1 MTRIYVVIPVL
12 NEAGNLPKLMNSIR
26 DACKEHSDL
35 QFEVVLIDDGSTDN
49 TREVAEAEKGDLSL
63 TVLRHETNQ
72 GPGVAFQTAFNWLAT
87 RLQDDDWLLT
97 IEGDNTSRLN
107 LLKQMLHRS
116 DEGYEVILAS
126 VYMYG
131 GAIVNTNMFR
141 ILMSSIANSFVKNL
155 LSIQGLMTISSFYRL
170 YRGGTVRR
178 LQAIYGDGIL
188 ERSGFEC
195 MVEMVMKMV
204 YLGTTISEVPLV
216 LDTSMRVGRSKMKV
230 LKTIRG
236 YLTLATHKN
245 RWKTIAQAR
254 QASNLG

>member
-1 MTRIYVVIPVL
+1 
-12 NEAGNLPKLMNSIR
+12 
-26 DACKEHSDL
+26 
-35 QFEVVLIDDGSTDN
+35 
-49 TREVAEAEKGDLSL
+49 
-63 TVLRHETNQ
+63 
-72 GPGVAFQTAFNWLAT
+72 
-87 RLQDDDWLLT
+87 
-97 IEGDNTSRLN
+97 
-107 LLKQMLHRS
+107 MLHRS